1 MNERNFMKLKTY
13 EFIRRIAQRSG
24 VTQETA
30 RKVYD
35 AMGEIVK
42 EEVAKENAV
51 TMVKGLIIY
60 GKRNKA
66 RVWENPLIGG
76 VEELPSRVVPRARF
90 SDEFRN
96 YLRDETAD

>member
-1 MNERNFMKLKTY
+1 MKLKVY
-13 EFIRRIAQRSG
+13 VFIRKVAQRAG

-35 AMGEIVK
+35 AIGEIVK

-51 TMVKGLIIY
+51 TMFKGLIIF

-76 VEELPSRVVPRARF
+76 SEELPSRVVPKARF
-90 SDEFRN
+90 TDEFRN
-96 YLRDETAD
+96 YLRDKTAD